1 MPGAGPGGPG
11 GALEGPPSSS
21 AGMPQFKVLVR
32 WESAKPVRE
41 ATAKDTGDASDH
53 YVISLTGFP
62 LAAENPRPGRENGP
76 PAVDRLKQSSELQRK
91 GRDPI
96 FPDRVEVNKT
106 GNATVL
112 LFFFPHTS
120 QPIQASEKEVWF
132 ITKLGPLELKAKFL
146 IKEMVY
152 RGQLE
157 L

>member
-1 MPGAGPGGPG
+1 
-11 GALEGPPSSS
+11 
-21 AGMPQFKVLVR
+21 MPQFKVLVR

-41 ATAKDTGDASDH
+41 ASANEMGDASDH
-53 YVISLTGFP
+53 YVISVSGFP
-62 LAAENPRPGRENGP
+62 LAAENPRPGRESGP

-96 FPDRVEVNKT
+96 FPDRVEANKT
-106 GNATVL
+106 GNTTVL

-120 QPIQASEKEVWF
+120 QPITASDKEVGF
-132 ITKLGPLELKAKFL
+132 ITKLGNLELRVKFL
-146 IKEMVY
+146 IKEMLY